1 MKKWFTFFALSL
13 LAVGCSQNK
22 HSGAKSENNKLVGL
36 AYTTWHQDTVWH
48 NVWDKPELG
57 FYKSDNVDVIRQHAR
72 WIEDAGVDFIF
83 VDWSNNVD
91 YVPGQTKN
99 AGIFD
104 MIENATTL
112 LFEEYAKME
121 KSPKISIMAGVTGY
135 PEAVKDGRLQRK
147 VDQIYNQFIANTRFK
162 PIYQTYLGK
171 PLLMLYVN
179 TPSPFQSGV
188 PEWTDD
194 RFTVRWVT
202 GYIAQQK
209 NLMGDDLVSKYGYWS
224 WEDRGK
230 QTYTLL
236 NGKPEAMTIVAA
248 WREDNGLGEPFG
260 RGAIAAQGR
269 KNGETFKNQWDR
281 AREIGVNVALVVSW
295 NEWVLSEQPSKEIS
309 KDIEPSEVY
318 GHLYLNL
325 LKEEIKKFKN

>member
-1 MKKWFTFFALSL
+1 M
-13 LAVGCSQNK
+13 
-22 HSGAKSENNKLVGL
+22 GL
-36 AYTTWHQDTVWH
+36 AYTTWHQDTVWQ

-57 FYKSDNVDVIRQHAR
+57 YYRSDNVEVIGQHAQ
-72 WIEDAGVDFIF
+72 WIADAGVDFIF

-99 AGIFD
+99 AGMFD
-104 MIENATTL
+104 MIENSTSL
-112 LFEEYAKME
+112 LFEEYAKM
-121 KSPKISIMAGVTGY
+121 KISPKICIMAGVTGF
-135 PEAVKDGRLQRK
+135 PEAVEDGRLQRK
-147 VDQIYNQFIANTRFK
+147 VDQIYNQYIANERYK
-162 PIYQTYLGK
+162 AIYQTYLGK

-188 PEWTDD
+188 PNWTDD

-209 NLMGDDLVSKYGYWS
+209 NLMGDSLVSKYGYWS

-230 QTYTLL
+230 QTYSLL

-248 WREDNGLGEPFG
+248 WREDNGLGEPLG
-260 RGAIAAQGR
+260 RGAVAARGR
-269 KNGETFKNQWDR
+269 MNGETFRNQWAR
-281 AREIGVNVALVVSW
+281 ACEVGVNIALVVSW
-295 NEWVLSEQPSKEIS
+295 NEWTLGEQPSKEIS
-309 KDIEPSEVY
+309 KDLEPSEVY

-325 LKEEIKKFKN
+325 LKEEITKFKKSTP

>member
-1 MKKWFTFFALSL
+1 MMKKWLTYIALCLVAASCTQSKP
-13 LAVGCSQNK
+13 VEV
-22 HSGAKSENNKLVGL
+22 KSENHKLVGL
-36 AYTTWHQDTVWH
+36 AYTTWHKDTVWQ

-57 FYKSDNVDVIRQHAR
+57 FYKSDNVEVIRQHAR

-91 YVPGQTKN
+91 YMPGQTKN

-121 KSPKISIMAGVTGY
+121 KSPKICIMAGVTGY

-147 VDQIYNQFIANTRFK
+147 ADYIYNQFIANTRFK

-209 NLMGDDLVSKYGYWS
+209 NLMGDNLVSKFGYWS

-236 NGKPEAMTIVAA
+236 DGKPEAMTIVAA
-248 WREDNGLGEPFG
+248 WREDNGLGEPSG

-295 NEWVLSEQPSKEIS
+295 NEWVL
-309 KDIEPSEVY
+309 
-318 GHLYLNL
+318 
-325 LKEEIKKFKN
+325 